1 MQGMAS
7 SSVVRPA
14 RTNTFPKLIS
24 LVRTTWSQKIHLA
37 VLLALTLCALPKT
50 CLAQATA
57 FAATSTPETPAA
69 PLPTFTKDVQEVNLV
84 LTVTNW
90 LGHFVRD
97 LNERDIRILDNN
109 QPAERITYFQTQTN
123 LPLRVGI
130 VMDASASVRYR
141 FKFEQKSASAFLKRV
156 LRRGFDSA
164 LLVSFNEQSRLIQ
177 PATDDHKTL
186 SRSMTRFHPSGETAV
201 YDAVAFGCKELTKLH
216 DTQPTRRALILITD
230 GEDNHSRITLEQA
243 VESALRFETIVY
255 VLSTNP
261 AYSTDLG
268 EQGDT
273 NMKKLAEATGGRLLR
288 ADTEDDVSS
297 AFSRI
302 SHELRNQYAI
312 GYKPPLGRPDGLFHR
327 LIVMGPKRLHIHY
340 RLGYFAAK

>member
-7 SSVVRPA
+7 SSAVRPA
-14 RTNTFPKLIS
+14 RTNTVPKLIS
-24 LVRTTWSQKIHLA
+24 LVRTTWSQKTHLA

-69 PLPTFTKDVQEVNLV
+69 ALPTFTKDVQEVNLV

-97 LNERDIRILDNN
+97 LNEADIRILDNN

-156 LRRGFDSA
+156 LRRGSDSA

-177 PATDDHKTL
+177 PATDDHKMF

-201 YDAVAFGCKELTKLH
+201 YDAVAFGCQELTKLH
-216 DTQPTRRALILITD
+216 DTKPTRRALILITD

-243 VESALRFETIVY
+243 VESALRSETIVY

-297 AFSRI
+297 AFSKI

-327 LIVMGPKRLHIHY
+327 LIVMGPKRLHIYY